1 MKMLDLFSGLG
12 GASEAFIQD
21 PKWEVQR
28 IENNVLLESVPGTTL
43 KSVFELRDELVAMTQ
58 GGYVPSETID
68 LIWASP
74 PCVEFSLAYSAP
86 QSRALRE
93 KLDYQPDLRAVE
105 ATLEIISIL
114 KPRYWVIENVRGA
127 VKWFKPLMGEQAK
140 VIHHSIFMWGNFPA
154 FVNPVI
160 DSKETDV
167 GSSRDPLRAN
177 RRALIPF
184 KVSAALKQAIENQ
197 RQIWD
202 YVSIGHGEIYRC
214 PE

>member
-1 MKMLDLFSGLG
+1 MWKMLDLFSGLG
-12 GASEAFIQD
+12 GASEAFIRD
-21 PKWEVQR
+21 PQWEVQR
-28 IENNVLLESVPGTTL
+28 IENNILLKSVPNTTL
-43 KSVFELRDELVAMTQ
+43 KSVFELRDELVSMVANGYTPTQ
-58 GGYVPSETID
+58 EID

-86 QSRALRE
+86 QSRALRDKSE
-93 KLDYQPDLRAVE
+93 YQPDLRAVE

-127 VKWFKPLMGEQAK
+127 VKWFKPLMGDQAK
-140 VIHHSIFMWGNFPA
+140 VINHSIFMWGNFPA

-177 RRALIPF
+177 RRALIPLQ
-184 KVSAALKQAIENQ
+184 VSEALKKAIQDQ
-197 RQIWD
+197 RQITEWI
-202 YVSIGHGEIYRC
+202 S
-214 PE
+214 

>member
-1 MKMLDLFSGLG
+1 MLKMLDLFSGLG
-12 GASEAFIQD
+12 GASEAFMRD
-21 PKWEVQR
+21 PQWEVQR
-28 IENNVLLESVPGTTL
+28 IENNILLESVPNTTL

-58 GGYVPSETID
+58 GGYVPSEKID

-93 KLDYQPDLRAVE
+93 ESEYQPDLSAVE

-127 VKWFKPLMGEQAK
+127 VKWFKPLMGDQAK
-140 VIHHSIFMWGNFPA
+140 VINHSIFMWGNFPA
-154 FVNPVI
+154 FVNPEI
-160 DSKETDV
+160 DSKEVDV

-184 KVSAALKQAIENQ
+184 QVSEALKKAIQNQ
-197 RQIWD
+197 RQITEWI
-202 YVSIGHGEIYRC
+202 S
-214 PE
+214 

>member
-1 MKMLDLFSGLG
+1 MLKMLDLFSGLG
-12 GASEAFIQD
+12 GASEAFIRD
-21 PKWEVQR
+21 PQWEVQR
-28 IENNVLLESVPGTTL
+28 IENNILLKSVPSTTL
-43 KSVFELRDELVAMTQ
+43 KSVFDLRDELVSMVANGYTPTQ
-58 GGYVPSETID
+58 EID
-68 LIWASP
+68 VIWASP

-93 KLDYQPDLRAVE
+93 GKEYEPDLRAVQ

-127 VKWFKPLMGEQAK
+127 VKWFKPLMGDQAK
-140 VIHHSIFMWGNFPA
+140 VINHSIFMWGNFPS

-184 KVSAALKQAIENQ
+184 QVSKALKKAVESQ
-197 RQIWD
+197 RQITEW
-202 YVSIGHGEIYRC
+202 IA
-214 PE
+214 